1 LETGARNHYDG
12 AVDALASPSDGTI
25 AMTEQLLGIDWGTS
39 NRRAYLVDAQ
49 GNCLASHSDARGM
62 LAAQGQFAEALDE
75 LLATMQVGPDTPV
88 VMSGMVGSAQG
99 WQEAPYLGC
108 EVALADL
115 PRHLARVRDAGRAA
129 PTSIVPGYCYRDGTV
144 DVMRGEETQLLGAQ
158 ALGQGDGW
166 VVLPGTHSKW
176 VLLQDGRIVRWATY
190 MTGELFGTLAQH
202 GTLAPLMNAPNA
214 FEDAGAFADGLE
226 LARRREPLTHSL
238 FTVRA
243 RVVTG
248 ALPASR
254 ARSLVSGLL
263 IGTEFAAA
271 PADGAGGRAVA
282 VIGSPA
288 LAERYRVAASH
299 FGVGVTVLDPD
310 AIYRAALAQFL
321 KGETR

>member
-1 LETGARNHYDG
+1 
-12 AVDALASPSDGTI
+12 
-25 AMTEQLLGIDWGTS
+25 MTEQLLGIDWGTS

-62 LAAQGQFAEALDE
+62 LAEQGRFAESLAE
-75 LLATMQVGPDTPV
+75 LLNEMQVGADTPV

-108 EVALADL
+108 EVPLAAL
-115 PRHLARVRDAGRAA
+115 PRHLVPVSGARRPGRTA
-129 PTSIVPGYCYRDGTV
+129 IVPGYCYRDGTV

-166 VVLPGTHSKW
+166 LVLPGTHSKW
-176 VLLQDGRIVRWATY
+176 VLLKGGRIARWATF
-190 MTGELFGTLAQH
+190 MTGELFGSLSQS
-202 GTLAPLMNAPNA
+202 GTLAALMNAPDGADDAAA
-214 FEDAGAFADGLE
+214 FVAGLQ

-248 ALPASR
+248 ALPAAQAR
-254 ARSLVSGLL
+254 AFVSGLL

-271 PADGAGGRAVA
+271 PIEASAGGTLTLV
-282 VIGSPA
+282 GSHA
-288 LAERYRVAASH
+288 LAERYRVAARE
-299 FGVGVTVLDPD
+299 FGFEVKVLDPD
-310 AIYRAALAQFL
+310 AVYRAALAHFL
-321 KGETR
+321 REDT